1 MKAIGKV
8 KTLPLGL
15 LPPRFMKSLVSLFTA
30 SNPARRIALA
40 FLVALLLIALGFVL
54 SFYSYSQYG
63 SDNERAQR
71 AHQVVSELKEILS
84 TVKDVEVGTR
94 GYLVSGD
101 SLYLEPYFVALRQ
114 IPLEFATLDTLVED
128 KRQYILLDTL
138 TRQVQTKI
146 EMANV
151 QIKNRADQKALLSR
165 LLLGKLRMDEV
176 RRTVALMI
184 SNEEAL
190 MKIRS
195 EQAQS
200 SYRQTIIIIFLLS
213 ILTFLTLIITYN
225 LLDAELTRRQ
235 ETEKQ
240 LRAYEEEL
248 QAHIRQLT
256 TSNEELERFAF
267 IASHDLQEP
276 LRKIQ
281 SFAGLITEKNKLALD
296 GESDLFMSK
305 IVNSADRMSRMI
317 KDLLTFSRV
326 SNQTY
331 DFQIVLLNDLI
342 NRVLDDLELSV
353 KGLDATI
360 EVDQLPQLPVIT
372 SQIEQV
378 FANLIGNAL
387 KYQKPGQKP
396 VVRITSEMIDGAG
409 FAELVPQKQYLK
421 ISVIDNGIGFDQ
433 KYAENIFQL
442 FQRLHAK
449 TAYDGT
455 GIGLAVCKRIVV
467 AHKGHIM
474 AHSTPGEG
482 ATFTVILPKKQAL
495 TDHEQQPFILS
506 PSSRPLLP

>member
-1 MKAIGKV
+1 
-8 KTLPLGL
+8 
-15 LPPRFMKSLVSLFTA
+15 MKSLISLFTA

-40 FLVALLLIALGFVL
+40 FLMALLLIALGFVL
-54 SFYSYSQYG
+54 SFYSYSRYG

-71 AHQVVSELKEILS
+71 AYQVISELKEVIS
-84 TVKDVEVGTR
+84 MVKDVETGTR

-101 SLYLEPYFVALRQ
+101 SLYLEPYFIALRQ
-114 IPLEFATLDTLVED
+114 IPLEFANLDTLVED
-128 KRQYILLDTL
+128 KRQHMLLDTL
-138 TRQVQTKI
+138 TRQAEAKI
-146 EMANV
+146 QMAKI
-151 QIKNRADQKALLSR
+151 QIQNHTDQKALQSR

-184 SNEEAL
+184 SEEEAL

-195 EQAQS
+195 KQAQS
-200 SYRQTIIIIFLLS
+200 SYQQTIIIIFLLS
-213 ILTFLTLIITYN
+213 ILTFLTLIATYN

-235 ETEKQ
+235 KTEEQ

-296 GESDLFMSK
+296 GDSRLFMAK

-317 KDLLTFSRV
+317 KDLLAFSRV
-326 SNQTY
+326 SNQLY
-331 DFQIVLLNDLI
+331 DFQTVRLNDII
-342 NRVLDDLELSV
+342 NRVLDDMELSV

-360 EVDQLPQLPVIT
+360 QVDQLPQLPVIP
-372 SQIEQV
+372 SQMEQV

-387 KYQKPGQKP
+387 KYQKPDQKP
-396 VVRITSEMIDGAG
+396 VVRITSEVVDGAG
-409 FAELVPQKQYLK
+409 FPELVPQKQYLK

-467 AHKGHIM
+467 AHQGHIM
-474 AHSTPGEG
+474 AYGTPGEG
-482 ATFTVILPKKQAL
+482 ATFVVILPQKQVL
-495 TDHEQQPFILS
+495 SEDHEQ
-506 PSSRPLLP
+506 RPTNRQVSTYLVS